1 MRQYGALKLVD
12 TKAEEM
18 PLLLYFLLLM
28 KKRAK
33 ELFSTLC
40 ANSFNINIFVLE
52 IDIMIIK
59 LIELKN
65 FKGFED
71 IQIPLNEKINI
82 IIGENNTGKSSIF
95 EAILLWKKCFESII
109 RPNKT
114 DFYKNDNV
122 KRYLPFNEL
131 RFIRLMNDVDL
142 FFFISK
148 YCKNIIN
155 NNL

>member
-1 MRQYGALKLVD
+1 
-12 TKAEEM
+12 
-18 PLLLYFLLLM
+18 
-28 KKRAK
+28 
-33 ELFSTLC
+33 
-40 ANSFNINIFVLE
+40 
-52 IDIMIIK
+52 MIIK

-82 IIGENNTGKSSIF
+82 IIGENNAGKSSIF

-131 RFIRLMNDVDL
+131 
-142 FFFISK
+142 
-148 YCKNIIN
+148 
-155 NNL
+155 